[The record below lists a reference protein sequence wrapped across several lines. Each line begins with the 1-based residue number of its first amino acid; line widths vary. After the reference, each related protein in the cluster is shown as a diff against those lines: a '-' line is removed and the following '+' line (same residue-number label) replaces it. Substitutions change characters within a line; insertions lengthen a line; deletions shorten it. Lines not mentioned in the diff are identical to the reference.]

1 MTEPLS
7 QRLLAAADTIEE
19 FCKHLEYSRPDFIT
33 WNAKDLRNEA
43 KHVADEEREAVE
55 RDTMIEELTNALREA
70 NNQITDPFRGIA
82 RWLSRWLLE
91 NGWTKDSLNTRLRD
105 AALDFDPADGIA

>member
-7 QRLLAAADTIEE
+7 QRILAAADTIEE

-55 RDTMIEELTNALREA
+55 RETMIEELAHALREARREA
-70 NNQITDPFRGIA
+70 NNQVTDPFRGIA
-82 RWLSRWLLE
+82 RSLSRWLLE
-91 NGWTKDSLNTRLRD
+91 NGWTKDS
-105 AALDFDPADGIA
+105 

>member
-55 RDTMIEELTNALREA
+55 RETMIEELAHALREA
-70 NNQITDPFRGIA
+70 NNQVNPGPDFITWNAARVRASDPFRPIA

-91 NGWTKDSLNTRLRD
+91 NGWTKDS
-105 AALDFDPADGIA
+105 